1 MTTRSFNP
9 GWPLTVAVSLAF
21 IVLVS
26 LGTWQARKVGP
37 KTALLAQIEAGLK
50 AEPMLLPVHL
60 DDPSTLAYHRVSF
73 TGTVLDRDPIKV
85 FATSLGGKSGYH
97 IYLPVQKQHG
107 MAVLVNF
114 GWVPAHI
121 EGMPSFPVGE
131 TIEVTGVLLTSAVPG
146 SMTPPND
153 ARANQW
159 FTADVFEMAEA
170 FGLRTKEFYHF
181 RVAADA
187 GVLAGELP
195 VGGQV
200 RVDIPNDHFQ
210 YALTWYGLALGL
222 IGVYVAFGL
231 KRGRENAQNKH
242 SRRQ

>member
-1 MTTRSFNP
+1 MTARSFSP

-21 IVLVS
+21 IVLLS
-26 LGTWQARKVGP
+26 LGTWQARKVAP
-37 KTALLAQIEAGLK
+37 KTALLAQIEAGLS
-50 AEPMLLPVHL
+50 AEPMPLPVHL
-60 DDPSTLAYHRVSF
+60 DDPSMLAYHRVSF
-73 TGTVLDRDPIKV
+73 TGTVLEREPIKV
-85 FATSLGGKSGYH
+85 FATSLSGKSGYH
-97 IYLPVQKQHG
+97 VYLPVQKQHG

-114 GWVPAHI
+114 GWVPAHLATLP
-121 EGMPSFPVGE
+121 ELPTGE

-153 ARANQW
+153 PAAGQW
-159 FTADVFEMAEA
+159 FTADVFEMAAA

-187 GVLAGELP
+187 DAPPGDMP

-222 IGVYVAFGL
+222 VGVYIAFSL
-231 KRGRENAQNKH
+231 KRGREKAQKPAK
-242 SRRQ
+242 